1 MRYMPR
7 YEQVPELLAL
17 KLSKSDM
24 EWLRTRAEKLQLRP
38 AIVGRMLLSQ
48 AIKIDRQEPGKLF
61 AEAV

>member
-1 MRYMPR
+1 MPR

-24 EWLRTRAEKLQLRP
+24 DWLRNRAEKLQLRP

-48 AIKIDRQEPGKLF
+48 AIKMDRQEPGKLF